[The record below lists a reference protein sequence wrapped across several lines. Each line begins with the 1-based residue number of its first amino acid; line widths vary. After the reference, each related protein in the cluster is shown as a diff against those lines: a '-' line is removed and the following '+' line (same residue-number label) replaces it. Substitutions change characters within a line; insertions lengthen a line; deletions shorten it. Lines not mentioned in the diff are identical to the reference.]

1 MNFKEYQEKAGTFAA
16 YDTELYP
23 FFGLTE
29 EVGEFAGLMAKFLRG
44 DDMSKR
50 FGSEEALRMAFVKEA
65 GDVLWQLQQCL
76 TELGLDLQEVAEMN
90 IQKLTDRQARGVIR
104 GAGDDR

>member
-16 YDTELYP
+16 YERDEYP

-29 EVGEFAGLMAKFLRG
+29 EVGEFVGLIAKTYRG
-44 DDMSKR
+44 DDMVER
-50 FGSEEALRMAFVKEA
+50 FGSNEALREAFVKEA
-65 GDVLWQLQQCL
+65 GDVLWQLQECL
-76 TELGLDLQEVAEMN
+76 SVLEISLQEVAEMN

>member
-16 YDTELYP
+16 YNDDTYP
-23 FFGLTE
+23 FLGLAE
-29 EVGEFAGLMAKFLRG
+29 EVGEFLGIIAKMQRG
-44 DDMSKR
+44 DDMLKR
-50 FGSEEALRMAFVKEA
+50 FGSGLAIREAVTKEA
-65 GDVLWQLQQCL
+65 GDVLWQLQECL
-76 TELGLDLQEVAEMN
+76 SVLEISLQEVAEMN